1 VVRRRLIIRLGY
13 NPAALMGGSWGEAR
27 RG

>member
-1 VVRRRLIIRLGY
+1 VRRRLIIRLGY
-13 NPAALMGGSWGEAR
+13 NPAALMGGPWGEAR